1 MKKKLLSLVL
11 ALVMIVSLVPAAYAD
26 NANYWTNF
34 RNSLYNMAIT
44 DAATPAS
51 PETTAEKWVKQY
63 GTGWMAA
70 PSGFII
76 ADNALVFMAGKTLK
90 KVDLQTGALIKEA
103 TMFDEC
109 GFAIVSPT
117 YADGVI
123 YCPIDGGK
131 MQAFDAKT
139 LESKWTF
146 TAELGGQNNSPIT
159 YADGYLYT
167 GYWNGENKDANL
179 VCVKASDGSLVWK
192 KTVTGGFYWA
202 GSTVVGDAVI
212 VGTDD
217 GAGGYD
223 GDSHLFALN
232 RKNGE
237 VISDITLSGMGD
249 QRSSIAYSAEKGRAY
264 FTTKNGYIASVA
276 VDAKSGALSDL
287 KSSKVALQATST
299 PVVYG
304 DLVIFGAGSGIVA
317 GSNGNGNIIV
327 ADANTLNGLY
337 AIPVQAYPQ
346 GSVMISTAYLKDT
359 GKLYCYATYNG
370 KPGGMTLI
378 TLDPNDRTGKS
389 AVKSEIYSAPGHEQ
403 YCLVSPICGSDG
415 TIYYRN
421 DSGWIFALTNNNAY
435 LTALS
440 SNVGTFKTK
449 FASGTTEYEMAV
461 PGGTKSVT
469 FSATASEGSTVT
481 VNGKSASTPVELVDG
496 KATAEIKVTL
506 GNDSRTYIVNIVSLS
521 NDSYIS
527 ELKVNESNGQNGF
540 KTLTP
545 AFKPTTYF
553 YGFYEAGSSRSFENI
568 WAAARHKDAKVT
580 VYAGDNVKNRGVNAD
595 GSIQVTSNQFATPR
609 YAVYFQDDT
618 KPMYVRVQV
627 TAEDGS
633 FSNYYVVMSKTAA
646 AAEGQAL
653 LKKLQKESAD
663 AVAAVVEKID
673 ALNTIDL
680 DSKATI
686 EAARAAYNALAN
698 EQRAQITNIDKL
710 DAAEV
715 AYEELLTNQTVAK
728 AVADKIAAIG
738 TVTLESEAAI
748 KEARAAYDALTDSQ
762 KLMVENLETLEKA
775 EAAYKQLAVDQAAA
789 KAVVDKIA
797 AIGTVTKES
806 EAAIKEARTAY
817 DALTDSQKQLVNNLE
832 TLEKAEA
839 ELQKLN
845 GNSGG
850 VKTGDQGIMLFA
862 GLGMAALLGLAVIPA
877 VRRKKI

>member
-11 ALVMIVSLVPAAYAD
+11 SLVMVVSLIPAAYAD
-26 NANYWTNF
+26 DANYWANF
-34 RNSLYNMAIT
+34 RNSTYNMAIT
-44 DAATPAS
+44 DAATPKSA
-51 PETTAEKWVKQY
+51 ETTVEKWVKKY
-63 GTGWMAA
+63 GSGWSAS
-70 PSGFII
+70 PSGFVI

-90 KVDLQTGALIKEA
+90 KVDLQSGELIKEA
-103 TMFDEC
+103 TMFDGS

-117 YADGVI
+117 YADGMI
-123 YCPIDGGK
+123 FCPISGGK
-131 MQAFDAKT
+131 IQAFDAKT

-146 TAELGGQNNSPIT
+146 TDELGGQNNTAIT

-167 GYWNGENKDANL
+167 GYWNGETKNANL

-192 KTVTGGFYWA
+192 KTVAGGFYWA

-217 GAGGYD
+217 GASGFT

-232 RKNGE
+232 KKNGD
-237 VISDITLSGMGD
+237 VISDITLAGMGD

-276 VDAKSGALSDL
+276 VNATTGALSDL
-287 KSSKVALQATST
+287 KSSKVASQATST

-304 DLVIFGAGSGIVA
+304 DIVLFSAGSGVVPN
-317 GSNGNGNIIV
+317 SNGNGNFIV
-327 ADANTLNGLY
+327 ADANTLEGLY
-337 AIPVQAYPQ
+337 AVPMLAYPQ
-346 GSVMISTAYLKDT
+346 ASVLVSTAYLKET
-359 GKLYCYATYNG
+359 GKLYCYTTYNG
-370 KPGGMTLI
+370 TPGGMTLI

-403 YCLVSPICGSDG
+403 YCIFSPICGPDG

-435 LTALS
+435 LTALAA
-440 SNVGTFKTK
+440 NAGTLKTEFK
-449 FASGTTEYEMAV
+449 AGVTEYEMAV
-461 PGGTKSVT
+461 PSGTKSVN

-506 GNDSRTYIVNIVSLS
+506 GNDSRTYTVNVVSLS

-527 ELKVNESNGQNGF
+527 ELNVNETNAYSSF

-553 YGFYEAGSSRSFENI
+553 YGFYEADSDRSFENI

-580 VYAGDNVKNRGVNAD
+580 VYAGENVEDTGVNSD
-595 GSIQVTSNQFATPR
+595 GSINVTSNQFSTPR
-609 YAVYFQDDT
+609 YAVYFQDDS

-653 LKKLQKESAD
+653 LEKLQKESAD

-738 TVTLESEAAI
+738 TVTKESKTAI
-748 KEARAAYDALTDSQ
+748 EEARAAYNALTDSQ
-762 KLMVENLETLEKA
+762 KLMVENL
-775 EAAYKQLAVDQAAA
+775 Q
-789 KAVVDKIA
+789 
-797 AIGTVTKES
+797 
-806 EAAIKEARTAY
+806 
-817 DALTDSQKQLVNNLE
+817 

-839 ELQKLN
+839 ELKKLN
-845 GNSGG
+845 EKSEGG
-850 VKTGDQGIMLFA
+850 DTKPDSDVKTGDKGVMLYA
-862 GLGMAALLGLAVIPA
+862 GLSVAALLGLAMIPA

>member
-1 MKKKLLSLVL
+1 MKKKLLSLAL
-11 ALVMIVSLVPAAYAD
+11 ALVMIVSLIPAAYAD
-26 NANYWTNF
+26 DANYWANF
-34 RNSLYNMAIT
+34 RNSTYNMAIT
-44 DAATPAS
+44 DAATPKSA
-51 PETTAEKWVKQY
+51 ETTVEKWVKKY
-63 GTGWMAA
+63 GSGWSAS
-70 PSGFII
+70 PSGFVI

-90 KVDLQTGALIKEA
+90 KVDLQSGELIKEA
-103 TMFDEC
+103 TMFDGS

-117 YADGVI
+117 YADGMI
-123 YCPIDGGK
+123 FCPISGGK
-131 MQAFDAKT
+131 IQAFDAKT

-146 TAELGGQNNSPIT
+146 TDELGGQNNTAIT

-167 GYWNGENKDANL
+167 GYWNGETKNANL

-192 KTVTGGFYWA
+192 KTVAGGFYWA

-217 GAGGYD
+217 GASGFT

-232 RKNGE
+232 KKNGD
-237 VISDITLSGMGD
+237 VISDITLAGMGD

-276 VDAKSGALSDL
+276 VNATTGALSDL
-287 KSSKVALQATST
+287 KSSKVASQATST

-304 DLVIFGAGSGIVA
+304 DIVLFSAGSGVVPN
-317 GSNGNGNIIV
+317 SNGNGNFIV
-327 ADANTLNGLY
+327 ADANTLEGLY
-337 AIPVQAYPQ
+337 AVPMLAYPQ
-346 GSVMISTAYLKDT
+346 ASVLVSTAYLKET
-359 GKLYCYATYNG
+359 GKLYCYTTYNG
-370 KPGGMTLI
+370 TPGGMTLI

-403 YCLVSPICGSDG
+403 YCIFSPICGPDG

-435 LTALS
+435 LTALAA
-440 SNVGTFKTK
+440 NAGTLKTEFK
-449 FASGTTEYEMAV
+449 AGVTEYEMAV
-461 PGGTKSVT
+461 PSGTKSVN

-506 GNDSRTYIVNIVSLS
+506 GNDSRTYTVNVVSLS

-527 ELKVNESNGQNGF
+527 ELNVNETNAYSSF

-553 YGFYEAGSSRSFENI
+553 YGFYEADSDRSFENI

-580 VYAGDNVKNRGVNAD
+580 VYAGENVEDTGVNSD
-595 GSIQVTSNQFATPR
+595 GSINVTSNQFSTPR
-609 YAVYFQDDT
+609 YAVYFQDDS

-653 LKKLQKESAD
+653 LEKLQKESAD

-738 TVTLESEAAI
+738 TVTKESKTAI
-748 KEARAAYDALTDSQ
+748 EEARAAYNALTDSQ
-762 KLMVENLETLEKA
+762 KLMVENL
-775 EAAYKQLAVDQAAA
+775 Q
-789 KAVVDKIA
+789 
-797 AIGTVTKES
+797 
-806 EAAIKEARTAY
+806 
-817 DALTDSQKQLVNNLE
+817 

-839 ELQKLN
+839 ELKKLN
-845 GNSGG
+845 EKSEGG
-850 VKTGDQGIMLFA
+850 DTKPDSDVKTGDKGVMLYA
-862 GLGMAALLGLAVIPA
+862 GLSVAALLGLAMIPA

>member
-11 ALVMIVSLVPAAYAD
+11 AIVMIVSLVPAAYAD

-34 RNSLYNMAIT
+34 RNSLYNMAVT

-51 PETTAEKWVKQY
+51 PETTTEKWVKQY

-103 TMFDEC
+103 TMFDKC

-146 TAELGGQNNSPIT
+146 TGELGGQNNCPIT

-276 VDAKSGALSDL
+276 VDAKAGALSDL
-287 KSSKVALQATST
+287 KSSKVASQATST

-304 DLVIFGAGSGIVA
+304 DLVIFGAGSGVVPN
-317 GSNGNGNIIV
+317 SNGNGNIIV

-370 KPGGMTLI
+370 TPGGMTLI

-403 YCLVSPICGSDG
+403 YCLVSPICGPDG

-435 LTALS
+435 LTALAA
-440 SNVGTFKTK
+440 NAGTFKTEFK
-449 FASGTTEYEMAV
+449 AGVTEYEMAV
-461 PGGTKSVT
+461 PSGTKSVK
-469 FSATASEGSTVT
+469 FNATACQGGTVK
-481 VNGKSASTPVELVDG
+481 VNGKDASTPVEIVDG

-506 GNDSRTYIVNIVSLS
+506 GNDSRTYTVNIVSLS

-527 ELKVNESNGQNGF
+527 ELNVNESNAHSSF

-609 YAVYFQDDT
+609 YAVYFQDDS

-646 AAEGQAL
+646 AAEGRAL
-653 LKKLQKESAD
+653 LEKLQKDSSD

-673 ALNTIDL
+673 TIGTVTL
-680 DSKATI
+680 ESKAAI
-686 EAARAAYNALAN
+686 DAARAAYGALAN
-698 EQRAQITNIDKL
+698 EQRAQVNNLDKL
-710 DAAEV
+710 TAAEDAYEALLADQDAAK
-715 AYEELLTNQTVAK
+715 TVS
-728 AVADKIAAIG
+728 DMIDAIG
-738 TVTLESEAAI
+738 TVTKESKDAIEA
-748 KEARAAYDALTDSQ
+748 ARAAYDALTDSQ
-762 KLMVENLETLEKA
+762 KTLVGGEKL
-775 EAAYKQLAVDQAAA
+775 Q
-789 KAVVDKIA
+789 
-797 AIGTVTKES
+797 T
-806 EAAIKEARTAY
+806 
-817 DALTDSQKQLVNNLE
+817 LVNAE
-832 TLEKAEA
+832 TALK
-839 ELQKLN
+839 KLN
-845 GNSGG
+845 EQTGQTGGEDNKGNGDSKPGSS
-850 VKTGDQGIMLFA
+850 VSTGDNGMALYI
-862 GLGMAALLGLAVIPA
+862 GLSVAALLGLAVIPA
-877 VRRKKI
+877 ARKKRG

>member
-11 ALVMIVSLVPAAYAD
+11 SLVMVVSLIPAAYAD
-26 NANYWTNF
+26 DANYWANF
-34 RNSLYNMAIT
+34 RNSTYNMAIT
-44 DAATPAS
+44 DAATPKSA
-51 PETTAEKWVKQY
+51 ETTVEKWVKKY
-63 GTGWMAA
+63 GSGWSAS
-70 PSGFII
+70 PSGFVI

-90 KVDLQTGALIKEA
+90 KVDLQSGELIKEA
-103 TMFDEC
+103 TMFDGS

-117 YADGVI
+117 YADGMI
-123 YCPIDGGK
+123 FCPISGGK
-131 MQAFDAKT
+131 IQAFDAKT

-146 TAELGGQNNSPIT
+146 TDELGGQNNTAIT

-167 GYWNGENKDANL
+167 GYWNGETKNANL

-192 KTVTGGFYWA
+192 KTVAGGFYWA

-217 GAGGYD
+217 GASGFT

-232 RKNGE
+232 RKNGD
-237 VISDITLSGMGD
+237 VISDITLAGMGD

-276 VDAKSGALSDL
+276 VNATTGALSDL
-287 KSSKVALQATST
+287 KSSKVASQATST

-304 DLVIFGAGSGIVA
+304 DIVLFSAGSGVVPN
-317 GSNGNGNIIV
+317 SNGNGNFIV
-327 ADANTLNGLY
+327 ADANTLEGLY
-337 AIPVQAYPQ
+337 AVPMLAYPQ
-346 GSVMISTAYLKDT
+346 ASVLVSTAYLKET

-370 KPGGMTLI
+370 TPGGMTLI

-403 YCLVSPICGSDG
+403 YCIFSPICGPDG

-435 LTALS
+435 LTALAA
-440 SNVGTFKTK
+440 NAGTLKTEFK
-449 FASGTTEYEMAV
+449 AGVTEYEMAV
-461 PGGTKSVT
+461 PSGTKSVN

-506 GNDSRTYIVNIVSLS
+506 GNDSRTYTVNIVPFS
-521 NDSYIS
+521 NNSRLN

-545 AFKPTTYF
+545 AFSATTYF
-553 YGFYEAGSSRSFENI
+553 YGFYEAGSSRSFENV
-568 WAAARHKDAKVT
+568 WVKANHKDAKVT
-580 VYAGDNVKNRGVNAD
+580 VYAGENVENSGVNSD
-595 GSIQVTSNQFATPR
+595 GSINVTSNQFSTPR
-609 YAVYFQDDT
+609 YAVYFQDDS

-633 FSNYYVVMSKTAA
+633 FSNYYVIMSKTAA

-653 LKKLQKESAD
+653 LEKLQKESAD
-663 AVAAVVEKID
+663 AVAAVVEKIN

-738 TVTLESEAAI
+738 TVTKESKTAI
-748 KEARAAYDALTDSQ
+748 EEARAAYNALTDSQ
-762 KLMVENLETLEKA
+762 KLMVENL
-775 EAAYKQLAVDQAAA
+775 Q
-789 KAVVDKIA
+789 
-797 AIGTVTKES
+797 
-806 EAAIKEARTAY
+806 
-817 DALTDSQKQLVNNLE
+817 

-839 ELQKLN
+839 ELKKLN
-845 GNSGG
+845 EKSEGG
-850 VKTGDQGIMLFA
+850 DTKPDSDVKTGDKGVMLYA
-862 GLGMAALLGLAVIPA
+862 GMGVAALLGLAVIPA

>member
-44 DAATPAS
+44 DAPTPAS
-51 PETTAEKWVKQY
+51 VETTGEKWVKQF
-63 GTGWMAA
+63 GTGWTAA

-76 ADNALVFMAGKTLK
+76 ADNALVFMAGNTLK
-90 KVDLQTGALIKEA
+90 KVDLRTGALVKEA
-103 TMFDEC
+103 TMFGSC

-123 YCPIDGGK
+123 YCPITGGK

-146 TAELGGQNNSPIT
+146 TDELGGQNNCPIT

-167 GYWNGENKDANL
+167 GYWKGETKDMNF

-217 GAGGYD
+217 GTSRYD

-232 RKNGE
+232 RKNGD

-337 AIPVQAYPQ
+337 AVPVQAYPQ

-370 KPGGMTLI
+370 KPGGITLI
-378 TLDPNDRTGKS
+378 TLDPADRTGKS

-403 YCLVSPICGSDG
+403 FCLISPICGPDG
-415 TIYYRN
+415 TLYYRN
-421 DSGWIFALTNNNAY
+421 DSGYIFALTTNNAY
-435 LTALS
+435 LTSLS
-440 SNVGTFKTK
+440 SSVGTFKTE
-449 FASGTTEYEMAV
+449 FASGTTKYEMSV
-461 PGGTKSVT
+461 PGGTKSVS
-469 FSATASEGSTVT
+469 FSATASSGVT
-481 VNGKSASTPVELVDG
+481 
-496 KATAEIKVTL
+496 
-506 GNDSRTYIVNIVSLS
+506 
-521 NDSYIS
+521 
-527 ELKVNESNGQNGF
+527 
-540 KTLTP
+540 
-545 AFKPTTYF
+545 
-553 YGFYEAGSSRSFENI
+553 
-568 WAAARHKDAKVT
+568 
-580 VYAGDNVKNRGVNAD
+580 
-595 GSIQVTSNQFATPR
+595 
-609 YAVYFQDDT
+609 
-618 KPMYVRVQV
+618 
-627 TAEDGS
+627 
-633 FSNYYVVMSKTAA
+633 
-646 AAEGQAL
+646 
-653 LKKLQKESAD
+653 
-663 AVAAVVEKID
+663 
-673 ALNTIDL
+673 
-680 DSKATI
+680 
-686 EAARAAYNALAN
+686 
-698 EQRAQITNIDKL
+698 
-710 DAAEV
+710 
-715 AYEELLTNQTVAK
+715 
-728 AVADKIAAIG
+728 
-738 TVTLESEAAI
+738 
-748 KEARAAYDALTDSQ
+748 
-762 KLMVENLETLEKA
+762 
-775 EAAYKQLAVDQAAA
+775 
-789 KAVVDKIA
+789 
-797 AIGTVTKES
+797 
-806 EAAIKEARTAY
+806 
-817 DALTDSQKQLVNNLE
+817 
-832 TLEKAEA
+832 
-839 ELQKLN
+839 
-845 GNSGG
+845 
-850 VKTGDQGIMLFA
+850 
-862 GLGMAALLGLAVIPA
+862 
-877 VRRKKI
+877 

>member
-34 RNSLYNMAIT
+34 RNSLYNMAVT

-63 GTGWMAA
+63 GTSWMAA

-103 TMFDEC
+103 TMFDKC

-146 TAELGGQNNSPIT
+146 TDELGGQNNCPIT

-287 KSSKVALQATST
+287 KSRKVASQATST

-337 AIPVQAYPQ
+337 AVPVQAYPQ

-370 KPGGMTLI
+370 TPGGMTLI

-389 AVKSEIYSAPGHEQ
+389 AAKSEIYSAPGHEQ

-421 DSGWIFALTNNNAY
+421 DSGYIFALTTNNAY
-435 LTALS
+435 LTSLS
-440 SNVGTFKTK
+440 SSVGTFKTE
-449 FASGTTEYEMAV
+449 FASGTTKYEMSV
-461 PGGTKSVT
+461 PGGTKSVK
-469 FSATASEGSTVT
+469 FNATASEGATVT

-506 GNDSRTYIVNIVSLS
+506 GNDSRTYTVNIVSLS

-527 ELKVNESNGQNGF
+527 ELNVNESNAYNSF

-595 GSIQVTSNQFATPR
+595 GSISITSDQFSTPR
-609 YAVYFQDDT
+609 YAVYFQDDS

-646 AAEGQAL
+646 AAEGKAL

-680 DSKATI
+680 DSKADI

-698 EQRAQITNIDKL
+698 EQRAQVTNIEKL

-715 AYEELLTNQTVAK
+715 AYEALLADQAVAK
-728 AVADKIAAIG
+728 VVADKIAAIG

>member
-1 MKKKLLSLVL
+1 MKKKLLSLAL

-34 RNSLYNMAIT
+34 RNSLYNMAVT

-51 PETTAEKWVKQY
+51 PETTTEKWVKKY

-76 ADNALVFMAGKTLK
+76 ADNALVFMAGNTLK

-103 TMFDEC
+103 TMFDKC

-146 TAELGGQNNSPIT
+146 TDELGGQNNCPIT

-167 GYWNGENKDANL
+167 GYWKGETKDMNF

-217 GAGGYD
+217 GISRYD

-232 RKNGE
+232 RKNGD

-287 KSSKVALQATST
+287 KSSKVASQATST

-317 GSNGNGNIIV
+317 GSNGKGNIIV

-370 KPGGMTLI
+370 TPGGMTLI

-403 YCLVSPICGSDG
+403 FCLVSPICGSDG

-461 PGGTKSVT
+461 PGGTKSVN

-506 GNDSRTYIVNIVSLS
+506 GNDSRTYTVNIVSFS
-521 NDSYIS
+521 NNSRLN
-527 ELKVNESNGQNGF
+527 ELKVNESNGQSGF

-545 AFKPTTYF
+545 AFSATTYF
-553 YGFYEAGSSRSFENI
+553 YGFYGADSSRSFENV
-568 WAAARHKDAKVT
+568 WVKANHKDAKVT
-580 VYAGDNVKNRGVNAD
+580 VYAGENVENSGVNSD
-595 GSIQVTSNQFATPR
+595 GSINVTSAQFSTPR
-609 YAVYFQDDT
+609 YAVYFQDDS

-646 AAEGQAL
+646 AVEGRAL
-653 LKKLQKESAD
+653 LEKLQKESAD

-673 ALNTIDL
+673 TIGTVTL
-680 DSKATI
+680 ESKAVI
-686 EAARAAYNALAN
+686 DAARAAYGALAN
-698 EQRAQITNIDKL
+698 EQRAQVNNLDKL
-710 DAAEV
+710 TAAEDAYEALLADQDAAK
-715 AYEELLTNQTVAK
+715 TVS
-728 AVADKIAAIG
+728 DMIDAIG
-738 TVTLESEAAI
+738 TVTKESKDAIEA
-748 KEARAAYDALTDSQ
+748 ARAAYDALTDSQ
-762 KLMVENLETLEKA
+762 KTLVGGEKL
-775 EAAYKQLAVDQAAA
+775 Q
-789 KAVVDKIA
+789 
-797 AIGTVTKES
+797 T
-806 EAAIKEARTAY
+806 
-817 DALTDSQKQLVNNLE
+817 LVNAE
-832 TLEKAEA
+832 TALK
-839 ELQKLN
+839 KLN
-845 GNSGG
+845 EQTGQTGGEDNKGNGDSKPGG
-850 VKTGDQGIMLFA
+850 SVSTGDNGMALYI
-862 GLGMAALLGLAVIPA
+862 GLSVAALLGLAVIPA
-877 VRRKKI
+877 ARKKRG